1 MRPATICFVVDDGA
15 ILLGRKKRGFGEG
28 LWNGPGGKV
37 EAGEGIE
44 QAAIRETRE
53 EVGVSPT
60 ALRKVAVLDFYFPEV
75 PAGKEWSQRVHVFL
89 AGAWEGSPVETDE
102 MAPKWFPLGEIPYDR
117 MWEDDVCWLPAVLE
131 GKFVT
136 GDFLFGA
143 DERMKDHEVVVHEHA
158 KGLRKKT
165 G

>member
-1 MRPATICFVVDDGA
+1 MDGGTV
-15 ILLGRKKRGFGEG
+15 LLGRKKRGLGQG

-37 EAGEGIE
+37 EPGEGIE

-53 EVGVSPT
+53 EVGVSPIV
-60 ALRKVAVLDFYFPEV
+60 LRKVAVLDFYFPEV

-89 AGAWEGSPVETDE
+89 ASEWEGSAVETDE
-102 MAPKWFPLGEIPYDR
+102 MAPKWVPLDEIPYDL
-117 MWEDDVCWLPAVLE
+117 MWEDDVCWLPAILE

-143 DERMKDHEVVVHEHA
+143 DERMKDYEVVIHTDA
-158 KGLRKKT
+158 AGLSEKT

>member
-1 MRPATICFVVDDGA
+1 MCFVVDDGA
-15 ILLGRKKRGFGEG
+15 VLLGRKTRGFGEG

-37 EAGEGIE
+37 EPGEGIE

-60 ALRKVAVLDFYFPEV
+60 ALRKVAVLDFYFPDA
-75 PAGKEWSQRVHVFL
+75 PAGSGWSQRVHVFL
-89 AGAWEGSPVETDE
+89 AGGWGGSPVETDE
-102 MAPKWFPLGEIPYDR
+102 MCPKWFPLDEIPYGQ
-117 MWEDDVCWLPAVLE
+117 MWEDDVCWLPAVLD

-136 GDFLFGA
+136 GDFLFGS
-143 DERMKDHEVVVHEHA
+143 DQRMKDYEVAIHERAE
-158 KGLRKKT
+158 GLRVKT